1 MPQDLASEQEIHE
14 AAMTLFRKYGA
25 SAQNVAARELVS
37 AATANDLGECK
48 RWLEVRRVLFRNKN
62 VNRYTRRLSDK
73 LIWAIEQSF
82 EMNLPHLAAVL
93 GVIAAEAQQAEKHA
107 AADLR
112 HLAGGGAQPPDGGA
126 NPDTPEYTRRLSDKL
141 IWALSQSVDQGKMDI
156 AARLKPI
163 YEVTAEGDAAR
174 AAAYVNRR

>member
-1 MPQDLASEQEIHE
+1 MPQDTASEQEIQDT
-14 AAMTLFRKYGA
+14 AMALIRKYGA
-25 SAQNVAARELVS
+25 SAQNAAAEELVS
-37 AATANDLGECK
+37 AAAANDLIACQK
-48 RWLEVRRVLFRNKN
+48 WLEVRRLIFGAKY

-82 EMNLPHLAAVL
+82 EMNLPQLAAVL
-93 GVIAAEAQQAEKHA
+93 GVIAGEAQQAEKYTS
-107 AADLR
+107 ADLR
-112 HLAGGGAQPPDGGA
+112 QMAGGAQPLDGGF

-163 YEVTAEGDAAR
+163 YEVTLEGDAAR
-174 AAAYVNRR
+174 AAAFVNRS